1 MPLLRVF
8 CGDES
13 HYLLKCNHSS
23 KSFSLL
29 SSIFLKRP
37 FSININFMNTSCK
50 ALFLYILTMCD
61 EIFINLRVAYVDD
74 LLNCDKSE
82 SLCSSVSQVA

>member
-1 MPLLRVF
+1 
-8 CGDES
+8 
-13 HYLLKCNHSS
+13 
-23 KSFSLL
+23 
-29 SSIFLKRP
+29 
-37 FSININFMNTSCK
+37 MNTSCK